1 MAEKGRLIN
10 PADGAVVY
18 PQTLTDCIQNE
29 SGELL
34 ENLVLMKDNSTQ
46 FVPTDT
52 YQPAT
57 KGYVD
62 TKVVNEISNAVKID
76 SVLSS
81 SSTNPVQNK
90 VINTELGNKQAKI
103 TANGLL
109 KGNGSGT
116 VSAATSGIDY
126 APGGFG
132 LGNNCK
138 VITGED
144 LHTVAQQTGFYSGK
158 TVTNAPKG
166 STAWFYY
173 LVMRIG
179 ATNRKILA
187 FTLESNIIWCQT
199 SYSNNGVETWSAWQQ
214 VFPAVYSS

>member
-1 MAEKGRLIN
+1 MAEKGKLIN
-10 PADGAVVY
+10 PTDGTVIY

-34 ENLVLMKDNSTQ
+34 EDLVLMKDNSTQ

-62 TKVVNEISNAVKID
+62 TKVANEISNAVKID

-109 KGNGSGT
+109 KGDGSGG
-116 VSAATSGIDY
+116 VSAATSGTDY

-132 LGNNCK
+132 LGGTCK
-138 VITGED
+138 TITNQD
-144 LHTVAQQTGFYSGK
+144 LHTVAQQTGFYAGK
-158 TVTNAPKG
+158 TVTNAPNN

-173 LVMRIG
+173 LVMRID
-179 ATNRKILA
+179 AKNRKILA
-187 FTLESNIIWCQT
+187 FALESNTIWCQT
-199 SYSNNGVETWSAWQQ
+199 SYSKNSVETWSAWQQ
-214 VFPAVYSS
+214 VFPAVYS